1 MLNNIYC
8 TNDTEEILKQM
19 SGVWRIHGSFP
30 HADAMGV
37 GIQCPLII
45 SIGGDNIHLEE
56 DFKNTEILAHAVCL
70 T

>member
-1 MLNNIYC
+1 MNGI
-8 TNDTEEILKQM
+8 
-19 SGVWRIHGSFP
+19 WRIHGSFP

-56 DFKNTEILAHAVCL
+56 DFKNPEILVHAVCL